1 MSFTS
6 VDPQLLGLFLKPVP
20 LDDESPDRALKLRDA
35 ALLSFRVVV
44 AGVFTLEELA
54 HALLE
59 LLLPLRDLYGVDL
72 VLGGDLMD
80 RLNAVQRFKRDASF
94 ELGAVVAALA
104 FHGFHGACSADGRG
118 T

>member
-1 MSFTS
+1 
-6 VDPQLLGLFLKPVP
+6 LEPVP
-20 LDDESPDRALKLRDA
+20 LDDKSADCALKLRDA
-35 ALLSFRVVV
+35 ALLFFSIVV
-44 AGVFTLEELA
+44 AGVFALEELA

-59 LLLPLRDLYGVDL
+59 LLLSLQDLYGVDL

-80 RLNAVQRFKRDASF
+80 RLNAFQRFKRDASF